1 MKTNQLQSAI
11 ASAFTIP
18 GVIKS
23 ISRSKRFQ
31 AAALCALFCAFDGP
45 GVAFAADAPAEAKSP
60 VSVTIDVP
68 VLSAYVWRGQVINNE
83 FVTQPSLTVT
93 KGGFSVNV
101 VNNVNFTHALT
112 AKAPELTETDL
123 TLAYTTK
130 IRSLATTFGW
140 IEYQFSNQTV
150 LDAGGNVKALPG
162 TRELFLNAGLPDLP
176 GTPAVAL
183 YHDFDEIKGT
193 YFVASSGYSHAFE
206 KEGVT
211 AAISGAVGYG
221 TAGYNKGYFGVNSA
235 AFNDLTLTASA
246 AIKAADNL
254 TLTPAVQ
261 YVSLL
266 NRDIR
271 NAAKSVFKDNHQAVY
286 SLKLSYTL

>member
-1 MKTNQLQSAI
+1 MKTNQLQRVI
-11 ASAFTIP
+11 ASAFTIS

-31 AAALCALFCAFDGP
+31 AAALCALLCGFDGP
-45 GVAFAADAPAEAKSP
+45 GVAFAAEAPAEVKQP

-68 VLSAYVWRGQVINNE
+68 VLSAYVWRGQVLNNE
-83 FVTQPSLTVT
+83 FVSQPSLTVT

-101 VNNVNFTHALT
+101 VNNVNFTHAST
-112 AKAPELTETDL
+112 AKAPEFTETDL
-123 TLAYTTK
+123 TLSYTTK
-130 IRSLATTFGW
+130 IQSLATTIGW

-150 LDAGGNVKALPG
+150 TDASGNVKAVPG
-162 TRELFLNAGLPDLP
+162 TRELFLTAGLPDLP
-176 GTPAVAL
+176 GTPTIAL
-183 YHDFDEIKGT
+183 YRDIDEIKGS

-211 AAISGAVGYG
+211 AAISGSVGYG
-221 TAGYNKGYFGVNSA
+221 SESYNRGYFGVNHA

-246 AIKAADNL
+246 VIKAADNL
-254 TLTPAVQ
+254 TVTPVVQ
-261 YVSLL
+261 YATLL
-266 NRDIR
+266 NSDIK
-271 NAAKSVFKDNHQAVY
+271 NAAKSVFKDNHQAIY